1 MVHYKYIEIGT
12 SDFATL
18 INKYPN
24 DIGLSVEP
32 IKSLLDNLPDK
43 KNNTKVNYAISD
55 KTGTA
60 EFYKLKDE
68 FLEDKEHRQYERG
81 MSSLVGASN
90 EEKRI
95 TKSVRFERFEK
106 INVPTKSLEDFFKEY
121 DVESVEY
128 LKLDTEGFDI
138 NIMNQLYRTNIRPKW
153 IKFESCHSSEE
164 EIKNI
169 LDCFSSYDV
178 RRTKNDIY
186 LNFINTKN
194 NVINK

>member
-12 SDFATL
+12 SDFHSL

-24 DIGLSVEP
+24 DFGLSVEP

-43 KNNTKVNYAISD
+43 ENNTKVNCAISD

-81 MSSLVGASN
+81 MSSLVGSSN

-95 TKSVRFERFEK
+95 TKSIRFKRFEK
-106 INVPTKSLEDFFKEY
+106 INVLTKSLEDFFKEY
-121 DVESVEY
+121 NVEDVEY

-138 NIMNQLYRTNIRPKW
+138 NIMNQLYRTNIRPKI
-153 IKFESCHSSEE
+153 IKFESCHSSEK
-164 EIKNI
+164 EINQI
-169 LDCFSSYDV
+169 LEYFSTYKV
-178 RRTKNDIY
+178 RRTNNDIY
-186 LNFINTKN
+186 LNYQI
-194 NVINK
+194 